1 MPILSSVLPSV
12 GMSQQD
18 PAFRAEYEAY
28 SARRAAEG
36 LPKVSYRNYLRQWRR
51 SDEGH
56 AARGEPPLEKGG
68 KGGKGGV
75 TPPPPPPKRRQELAE
90 GGEAPPAV
98 KVKGGETPLETA
110 GTLKAQPKVQDSQA
124 RQASSVLE
132 AAGYPEFPDHIA
144 TCGGSIADINQG
156 RLTVAATK
164 KLIEGLSPCTEPN
177 TDIADALM
185 SSFLR
190 TRRGLAG
197 EELLPKLGKAVAFPG
212 NWFKFDYSA
221 PNCLKAGAENQYVG
235 FHGTHLECLHA
246 IISTGRLL
254 PSDPGIPGTR
264 AFTDRNGVYLHKPI
278 NRHLAENYSSL
289 TRYGAR
295 HIFVKPCVEVVY
307 DIRGSLKAGKQTNQ
321 VIQDFD
327 SVQIVAIH
335 LRIATQQS
343 LQPSEYLMD
352 WSGSLELPLQAAV
365 SAFEALGLGDRLSVP
380 TAPTVPPGGVTP
392 LGETKSGETPSS
404 SSQSV
409 THEPSSHSRGQ
420 VGSIG
425 NLATVD
431 EMPMEILEWLGEEG
445 SLGSFREDAK
455 NPESTLAFSISK
467 GLAACLR
474 HNHKPRIHVNEAGWA
489 KLSEVL
495 FWPRIAETSAT
506 AGDIL
511 EVVRS
516 NQKQRYQLGIRQ
528 DGPYFIRAVQG
539 HSRTEVGEENLLE
552 PVSEEQLPDTLLH
565 GTSWNAYESIQQRGL
580 LPGRAQTTGGKG
592 GRQGGKWREG
602 RQHVHFFSDAGGTS
616 GQREGSTM
624 LVRIS
629 TRKASEQGVRF
640 LISRNG
646 VYLTPDEVPPIC
658 ITSFQSLRT
667 GDLYDRDGERIP
679 RSG

>member
-1 MPILSSVLPSV
+1 
-12 GMSQQD
+12 MSQQD

-75 TPPPPPPKRRQELAE
+75 TPPPPPPKRRQELTE
-90 GGEAPPAV
+90 GGDAPPAV
-98 KVKGGETPLETA
+98 KVKGGETPLVTA
-110 GTLKAQPKVQDSQA
+110 TASKAQPRVQDNQA
-124 RQASSVLE
+124 SQASSVLE
-132 AAGYPEFPDHIA
+132 AAGYPEFPDHIP

-185 SSFLR
+185 YSFLR

-197 EELLPKLGKAVAFPG
+197 EELFPKLGKAVAFPG

-221 PNCLKAGAENQYVG
+221 PNSVKAGAENQYVG
-235 FHGTHLECLHA
+235 LHGTHLECLHA

-343 LQPSEYLMD
+343 LQPSEYLME

-365 SAFEALGLGDRLSVP
+365 TAFEALGLGDRLSASVVC
-380 TAPTVPPGGVTP
+380 TGPPGGATP
-392 LGETKSGETPSS
+392 LAGTKSGETPSG

-409 THEPSSHSRGQ
+409 TTESVSHNRGPAD
-420 VGSIG
+420 SIG
-425 NLATVD
+425 NLATVN
-431 EMPMEILEWLGEEG
+431 ENPMEILEWLGEEG
-445 SLGSFREDAK
+445 SLGTFREDAK
-455 NPESTLAFSISK
+455 NPESSLAFSISK

-489 KLSEVL
+489 KLSDVL
-495 FWPRIAETSAT
+495 FWPRISETSAT

-516 NQKQRYQLGIRQ
+516 NQKQRYQLGIQQ

-602 RQHVHFFSDAGGTS
+602 RQHVHFFSDAGGIS

-629 TRKASEQGVRF
+629 TRKAAEQGVRF

>member
-1 MPILSSVLPSV
+1 MSLILLFFSLL
-12 GMSQQD
+12 
-18 PAFRAEYEAY
+18 F
-28 SARRAAEG
+28 
-36 LPKVSYRNYLRQWRR
+36 LLLW
-51 SDEGH
+51 H
-56 AARGEPPLEKGG
+56 
-68 KGGKGGV
+68 
-75 TPPPPPPKRRQELAE
+75 
-90 GGEAPPAV
+90 
-98 KVKGGETPLETA
+98 
-110 GTLKAQPKVQDSQA
+110 
-124 RQASSVLE
+124 
-132 AAGYPEFPDHIA
+132 
-144 TCGGSIADINQG
+144 
-156 RLTVAATK
+156 RL
-164 KLIEGLSPCTEPN
+164 
-177 TDIADALM
+177 
-185 SSFLR
+185 FLF
-190 TRRGLAG
+190 
-197 EELLPKLGKAVAFPG
+197 AVALYASCCC
-212 NWFKFDYSA
+212 YSC
-221 PNCLKAGAENQYVG
+221 CL
-235 FHGTHLECLHA
+235 
-246 IISTGRLL
+246 LL
-254 PSDPGIPGTR
+254 LLLL
-264 AFTDRNGVYLHKPI
+264 VLW
-278 NRHLAENYSSL
+278 LLLLLLYSSL

-307 DIRGSLKAGKQTNQ
+307 DIRGSIKAGKQTNQ

-343 LQPSEYLMD
+343 LQPSEYLME

-365 SAFEALGLGDRLSVP
+365 TAFEALGLGDRLSASV
-380 TAPTVPPGGVTP
+380 TGPPGGATP
-392 LGETKSGETPSS
+392 LAGTQSGETPSG

-409 THEPSSHSRGQ
+409 TTESVSHKRGPA
-420 VGSIG
+420 GSIG
-425 NLATVD
+425 NLATVN
-431 EMPMEILEWLGEEG
+431 ENPMEILEWLGEEG
-445 SLGSFREDAK
+445 SLGTFRKDAK
-455 NPESTLAFSISK
+455 NPESSLAFSISK

-489 KLSEVL
+489 KLSDVL

-516 NQKQRYQLGIRQ
+516 NQKQRYQLGIQQ
-528 DGPYFIRAVQG
+528 DGLYFIRAVQG

-602 RQHVHFFSDAGGTS
+602 RQHVHFFSDAGGIS

-629 TRKASEQGVRF
+629 TRKAAEQGVRF